1 MTVKTDDLLK
11 ITRPT
16 LADVANNKSHICYNR

>member
-11 ITRPT
+11 ITQPT
-16 LADVANNKSHICYNR
+16 LADVANNKSHICYN